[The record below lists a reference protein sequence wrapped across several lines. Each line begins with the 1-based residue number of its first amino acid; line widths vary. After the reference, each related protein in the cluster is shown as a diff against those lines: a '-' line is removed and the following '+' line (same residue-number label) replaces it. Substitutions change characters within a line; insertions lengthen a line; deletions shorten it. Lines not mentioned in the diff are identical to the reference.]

1 MAWMRT
7 SVTLTPMLLDVYR
20 SCSRSE
26 KREVLEVFWRRDV
39 VASERITDAA
49 LQYGPWALLCC
60 VVLAVE
66 PIPVLALSVGRSDAL
81 AWAAALVEAVVLL
94 SLWWAAVRCTS
105 LRRRTTDRG
114 KV

>member
-1 MAWMRT
+1 
-7 SVTLTPMLLDVYR
+7 VLLDVYR

-26 KREVLEVFWRRDV
+26 KRQVLDVFWRRDV

-66 PIPVLALSVGRSDAL
+66 PIPVLAISLGRSDAL
-81 AWAAALVEAVVLL
+81 AWTAAVVEAVLLL
-94 SLWWAAVRCTS
+94 SVSWAALRCSS
-105 LRRRTTDRG
+105 LRRAADRTR
-114 KV
+114 V